1 MTYLEKQEKE
11 RKQERNKNL
20 ICCFIFLMVITL
32 SPFIESIFNLN
43 I

>member
-1 MTYLEKQEKE
+1 MTYLEKKEKE

-20 ICCFIFLMVITL
+20 FCCFIFLMVVTL

>member
-20 ICCFIFLMVITL
+20 FCCFIFLIVIML

>member
-11 RKQERNKNL
+11 RIQERNKNL
-20 ICCFIFLMVITL
+20 LGCLFFLIVVTL